1 MPPSDYTISS
11 LADLKKVIRLG
22 LPLSQGKLPNELLGE
37 FLGRIAPRDPAVLI
51 YPGVGEDTAAV
62 MFNMKR

>member
-1 MPPSDYTISS
+1 M
-11 LADLKKVIRLG
+11 G